1 MFSDRYFFYDIG
13 NSKKKEEEEPMKK
26 IKNEKQKRTRKKWD
40 SDKWMNKITQTKKSL
55 QQFKCIESLQG
66 FLPIPDSASSS

>member
-1 MFSDRYFFYDIG
+1 
-13 NSKKKEEEEPMKK
+13 MKK